1 MGFVIN
7 HVGQCVTDVDR
18 SRRFYEDVLG
28 FEFWREIAPPDEM
41 TAQLIDLEPPLGVR
55 AIYLRRDEFVLELI
69 HYSEAGSHAPASPRV
84 MNELGLTHLSV
95 SVDDIAATAAK
106 AVECGGGV
114 LEQTNVGLAVMIRDP
129 DGQLIEL
136 LPMAYRDSLSG

>member
-55 AIYLRRDEFVLELI
+55 AVYLRRDEFVLELI
-69 HYSEAGSHAPASPRV
+69 HYSEAGSHTCRCRSTTSRRPRRRRS
-84 MNELGLTHLSV
+84 N
-95 SVDDIAATAAK
+95 AAAA
-106 AVECGGGV
+106 CSSRR
-114 LEQTNVGLAVMIRDP
+114 T
-129 DGQLIEL
+129 
-136 LPMAYRDSLSG
+136 SGSRS

>member
-18 SRRFYEDVLG
+18 SRRFYEEVLG
-28 FEFWREIAPPDEM
+28 FEFWREIAPPDAM

-55 AIYLRRDEFVLELI
+55 AVYLRRDEFVLELI
-69 HYSEAGSHAPASPRV
+69 QYSEAGSHAPASPRV

-95 SVDDIAATAAK
+95 SVDDITATAAK
-106 AVECGGGV
+106 AVECGGDV

-129 DGQLIEL
+129 DGQLVEL